1 MLPYIEV
8 MQGVFLHHVKAMTRC
23 VKIARRHFEWKGV
36 QGEVSV
42 MVKNC
47 STVGCTKVYKKD
59 NGISFYWFPTN
70 VERKR
75 KWIAAVRWEN
85 RMSTK
90 HSWICS
96 QHFVTGKKSNNP
108 LAPNYILSIFEHVSS
123 PVKRR
128 LETEAGQFERRQ
140 AMKRRWQTAARNAT
154 ATHHTVSE
162 ADTEPS
168 ESSTTTD
175 TCTDEDTLTGITPES
190 PEEATV
196 HSDSSEEMLLAVIQH
211 LL

>member
-1 MLPYIEV
+1 MNITEV
-8 MQGVFLHHVKAMTRC
+8 MQGAFPHHVKVTTRC
-23 VKIARRHFEWKGV
+23 VKIVGRHFEWRGE

-47 STVGCTKVYKKD
+47 SAVGCTNMYKKG
-59 NGISFYWFPTN
+59 NGISFYRFPTN

-85 RMSTK
+85 WMPTK
-90 HSWICS
+90 YSWICS

-108 LAPNYILSIFEHVSS
+108 LAPNYIPSFFEHVSS
-123 PVKRR
+123 PVKCR
-128 LETEAGQFERRQ
+128 LEIEAGQFERRQ
-140 AMKRRWQTAARNAT
+140 AMKRRRRTAARNAT
-154 ATHHTVSE
+154 ATRRTVSE

-175 TCTDEDTLTGITPES
+175 TCTDEDTLTGMIPES